1 MGRGKIE
8 IKRIE
13 NPTNRQVT
21 YSKRRNGIFKKAQE
35 LAVLCDAKVSL
46 IMFSNTGKFH
56 EYISPSITTKKIY
69 DEYQKALGIDLW
81 STHYE
86 VFALLSLSHR
96 IGEELNDLSIE
107 ELGGLEQKMDASLT
121 IVRERKA
128 YEMAKEEGGWI
139 PVVRQRGMQE
149 RRRHGGCRDVF
160 TIFVDNLPTLV
171 SPKRLYTLFNKFG
184 VVQDVFI
191 PYKRRRTT
199 NTRFGFVRFDCLV
212 AATIA
217 VQKANGL
224 WMDDKAIEVKH
235 ANLGKEKLE
244 GVVSTKPEAVRGKPC
259 VARENITLK
268 AEEIG
273 NGWLYES
280 VVVRLKESY
289 ATVNLKK
296 EIEAIEVEDVLVR
309 ESGGRGVVITFRSKE
324 EMVQRLKPIKELIME
339 WCEII
344 SEGKSGLVL
353 EQEKSVWLSCYGIPL
368 NLWNSTNVKRI
379 GGLWAI
385 FCTAREI

>member
-1 MGRGKIE
+1 M
-8 IKRIE
+8 
-13 NPTNRQVT
+13 
-21 YSKRRNGIFKKAQE
+21 
-35 LAVLCDAKVSL
+35 LAMDVGVL
-46 IMFSNTGKFH
+46 
-56 EYISPSITTKKIY
+56 
-69 DEYQKALGIDLW
+69 
-81 STHYE
+81 
-86 VFALLSLSHR
+86 
-96 IGEELNDLSIE
+96 LNH
-107 ELGGLEQKMDASLT
+107 
-121 IVRERKA
+121 
-128 YEMAKEEGGWI
+128 
-139 PVVRQRGMQE
+139 RGMQE

-160 TIFVDNLPTLV
+160 TIFVDNLPTSV

-199 NTRFGFVRFDCLV
+199 STRFGFVRFDCLV
-212 AATIA
+212 AATVA

-244 GVVSTKPEAVRGKPC
+244 GVVSTKPGPHPAKGQNGQRGEGRRWAVRGKPC

-296 EIEAIEVEDVLVR
+296 EIEAIGVEDVLVR
-309 ESGGRGVVITFRSKE
+309 ESGGREVVITFRSKE

-339 WCEII
+339 WCEIV

-353 EQEKSVWLSCYGIPL
+353 EQERSVWLSCYGIPL